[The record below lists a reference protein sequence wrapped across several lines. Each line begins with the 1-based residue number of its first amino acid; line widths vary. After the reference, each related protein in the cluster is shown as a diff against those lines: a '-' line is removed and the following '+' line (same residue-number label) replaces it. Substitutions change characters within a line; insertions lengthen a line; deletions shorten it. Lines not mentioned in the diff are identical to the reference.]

1 MLDLPRPVIRGRA
14 PMSRE
19 SRAAQFS
26 PFAALT
32 GYDEMIEKRVILSE
46 RSESKDLIKFS
57 NTMGFFDFAPFR
69 NFAQNDTW
77 KVFFHSPAFPPMGF
91 FGLSASG

>member
-1 MLDLPRPVIRGRA
+1 MISSHKKTLEDYRDMLDLPRPVMRGRA

-32 GYDEMIEKRVILSE
+32 GYDEMIEEGI
-46 RSESKDLIKFS
+46 RSVEEEQKK
-57 NTMGFFDFAPFR
+57 M
-69 NFAQNDTW
+69 
-77 KVFFHSPAFPPMGF
+77 
-91 FGLSASG
+91 

>member
-1 MLDLPRPVIRGRA
+1 MKNMTNNHKKTIDDYCDMLDLPRPVIRGRA

-32 GYDEMIEKRVILSE
+32 GYDKMIEEGI
-46 RSESKDLIKFS
+46 RSVEEEQKK
-57 NTMGFFDFAPFR
+57 M
-69 NFAQNDTW
+69 
-77 KVFFHSPAFPPMGF
+77 
-91 FGLSASG
+91 